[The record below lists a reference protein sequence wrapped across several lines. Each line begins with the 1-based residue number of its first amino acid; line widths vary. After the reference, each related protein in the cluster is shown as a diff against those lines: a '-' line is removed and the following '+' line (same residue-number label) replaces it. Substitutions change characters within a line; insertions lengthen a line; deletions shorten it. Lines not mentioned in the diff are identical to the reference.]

1 MATRNL
7 GQEFRV
13 SPEISGSWE
22 PEILLFT
29 LHSGSARID

>member
-22 PEILLFT
+22 PEILFHTSL
-29 LHSGSARID
+29 GKREN